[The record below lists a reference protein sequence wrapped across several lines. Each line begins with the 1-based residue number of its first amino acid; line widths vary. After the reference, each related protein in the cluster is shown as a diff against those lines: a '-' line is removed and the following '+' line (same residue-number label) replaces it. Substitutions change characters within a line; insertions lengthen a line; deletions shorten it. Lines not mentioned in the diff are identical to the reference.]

1 MPFNE
6 KSLKNLIPIQP
17 GHTRNPNGK
26 PKGVK
31 SITSHLRDLLERQI
45 QMGSSK
51 VLPGG
56 GQITAG
62 QAVAVALIAGA
73 IEGDTAKIREL
84 LDRIDGT
91 SKQVLEIEN
100 NEKPDADKI
109 YSDIRSRLSQARKN
123 AIKPKKS
130 NSKKNK

>member
-1 MPFNE
+1 LPFNE

-51 VLPGG
+51 ILPGG

-73 IEGDTAKIREL
+73 IDGDTAKIREL

-100 NEKPDADKI
+100 NEKPDVDQI
-109 YSDIRSRLSQARKN
+109 YSDIRARLSKARKN
-123 AIKPKKS
+123 AIKPQKS
-130 NSKKNK
+130 NTKKNK

>member
-1 MPFNE
+1 LPFNE

>member
-6 KSLKNLIPIQP
+6 KSLKNLIPMKP
-17 GHTRNPNGK
+17 GQSSNPAGK
-26 PKGVK
+26 PKGAK

-45 QMGSSK
+45 QMGASK
-51 VLPGG
+51 ILPGG

-84 LDRIDGT
+84 LDRMDGT

>member
-45 QMGSSK
+45 KIGSSK
-51 VLPGG
+51 LLPGG

-62 QAVAVALIAGA
+62 QAVAVALLSGA
-73 IEGDTAKIREL
+73 IDGDTAKIREL
-84 LDRIDGT
+84 LDRMDGT

-100 NEKPDADKI
+100 NEKPDVDKI
-109 YSDIRSRLSQARKN
+109 YSDIRDRLSQARKN